1 MDEDWWELL
10 QSTYTNFERS
20 NGSIQKLYDNIE
32 NTISMQGFRMIEGN
46 LGSNLNDKIAE
57 PLWLSILEE
66 IEQGNEVIYMVI
78 HNTDMDGV
86 KVWDDLTSKEY
97 SHISKASYYD
107 GEYEGQENIIA
118 FAGKTMFGLED
129 REEMKSVDGRE
140 KLVKEIMFS
149 RYHGSSMKMWFTS
162 SIVIPSPYNMS
173 WPKWLITVIR
183 TALTK
188 QKV

>member
-20 NGSIQKLYDNIE
+20 GGVIQKLYDNIE
-32 NTISMQGFRMIEGN
+32 NTICMQGFRMIEGD
-46 LGSNLNDKIAE
+46 LGSNLNDKVAQ
-57 PLWLSILEE
+57 PLWLSIHDE
-66 IEQGNEVIYMVI
+66 IEQGNEIIYMVI
-78 HNTDMDGV
+78 HNTDMKGV
-86 KVWDDLTSKEY
+86 KVWDNTASQYWLVSKG
-97 SHISKASYYD
+97 SYYD
-107 GEYEGQENIIA
+107 GEYEGQE
-118 FAGKTMFGLED
+118 TMNDHTDKELFGLED

-140 KLVKEIMFS
+140 KLVKEVMFS
-149 RYHGSSMKMWFTS
+149 RYHGTSMKMWFTS
-162 SIVIPSPYNMS
+162 SIIIPPPYNMS